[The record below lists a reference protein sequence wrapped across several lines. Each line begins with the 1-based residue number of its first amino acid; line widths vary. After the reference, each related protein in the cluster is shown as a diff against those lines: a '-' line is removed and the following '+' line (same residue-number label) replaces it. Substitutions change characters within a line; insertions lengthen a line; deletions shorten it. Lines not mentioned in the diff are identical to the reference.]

1 MRRWLRCLLGIVTLL
16 FLLGGVER
24 AQAQV
29 LYGTVVGTVRD
40 SSLAVVPGA
49 GITLT
54 NQETNQTR
62 TATASAVGEFLFTN
76 VLPGAYTL
84 SIKAQ
89 GLQPFSLRDVQVTI
103 NTVARVDVELNV
115 GQVTEAVTVSASA
128 SVLQAD
134 KADVHVELGAREVT
148 SLPLTQ
154 YRNYQS
160 LIDLVPGSTPS
171 QLQNA
176 LSDTPARALSTNI
189 NGTVRSNSNTRVDG
203 GLNKYNI
210 ISSHTLYVPPAE
222 SIETVNISTNAFDA
236 EQGMAGGAAITVS
249 TKSGTNEFHGA
260 VFAYNQNNGM
270 QARNFFFQGSKTPK
284 SINNTDGVAI
294 GGPIRK
300 NKLFFFGD
308 WEGVRE
314 RKNYSQLFTVARPDQ
329 REGDFSAYNVRLYD
343 PLTGNADGAGRTLF
357 PDSKIP
363 ASRQSAITRKMQA
376 LVPLPN
382 LSGTSANFF
391 NAGTQ
396 ALNRDNYDVKIN
408 WNRTDR
414 QTIWGKYSAMDA
426 QVACES
432 ALGEGGG
439 RGLCNGGAG
448 IGSTLVQVGTLGYT
462 WVVGPSL
469 VLDATLVYNRLG
481 QQVRGPDFGTNFG
494 LDVLGIPGTNGPD
507 PRQSGKPMFVVSGY
521 ETMGTSVTWLPIF
534 RTDETFTY
542 STNVGMTKSAH
553 DIRFGFDLIRFRQND
568 WQPSVGGGP
577 RGQFNFTGG
586 ETALRGG
593 ASPNQYN
600 AYASFLL
607 GFPYSTSKSL
617 QFYSPQTAREWQ
629 FGWYFRDRWQATRKL
644 TLTLGLRYEYYPM
657 MTRAAIGFE
666 RYEASNNK
674 VYIGRRGGNPDNVGI
689 QVSKKLF
696 APRVG
701 LAYRINSSTVV
712 RAGYGISIDPNTISG
727 GVQRPYPVA
736 FSSDF
741 IAPNTFAFI
750 NPIEQ
755 GIPLFGGPDI
765 NKGVIDVPLTANTV
779 TLPGGMLHRGYIQSW
794 NLMVEEK
801 LPFGLVG
808 SAGYVGTQTV
818 RQFGLLDLNA
828 GRVGVG
834 LAGRPYYAQYG
845 RSVNTSLFDGLFSGN
860 YHSLQATLNRAFAN
874 GLFLKTS
881 YTFGK
886 AVNYTDDT
894 PGAAS
899 GALMFNTPEMT
910 ARNRAPAGFDRTHN
924 FQLAWV
930 YHLPSAWAKGKGAA
944 GVLFRNWQINGVV
957 SAYSGTS
964 FTVTASGTSLNS
976 PSNTQT
982 ADQVKT
988 EVTKLGG
995 IGIGNPWFDPSAFA
1009 PVTAVR
1015 FGTSGRNILRGPGVL
1030 NFNTGLFRKIRVSER
1045 FGLDVR
1051 AEAFNLANTPHFGNP
1066 AANASN
1072 PANFMAI
1079 TSALDDARLIRLGL
1093 RLSF

>member
-1 MRRWLRCLLGIVTLL
+1 MKWWLYRLIAVGMLLVYFAHEEPSL
-16 FLLGGVER
+16 
-24 AQAQV
+24 AQV

-40 SSLAVVPGA
+40 ASQAAVPGA
-49 GITLT
+49 EVTLT

-62 TATASAVGEFLFTN
+62 AANTNTAGEFLFTN

-84 SIKAQ
+84 SIKAAGFQ
-89 GLQPFSLRDVQVTI
+89 AVSQRDVPVTI
-103 NTVARVDVELNV
+103 NTVARTDIELKL

-128 SVLQAD
+128 AVLQAD
-134 KADVHVELGAREVT
+134 KADVHVELGTREIT

-176 LSDTPARALSTNI
+176 LSDTPARSLATNI
-189 NGTVRSNSNTRVDG
+189 NGTARSNTNTRVDG
-203 GLNKYNI
+203 ALNKYNI
-210 ISSHTLYVPPAE
+210 ISSHTLYVPPVE
-222 SIETVNISTNAFDA
+222 SIETVNISTDAFDA
-236 EQGMAGGAAITVS
+236 EQGLAGGAAITVS

-260 VFAYNQNNGM
+260 AFAYHQNNKL

-294 GGPIRK
+294 GGPIWK
-300 NKLFFFGD
+300 NKLFFFAD

-314 RKNYSQLFTVARPDQ
+314 RKNYSQLLTVARQDQ
-329 REGDFSAYNVRLYD
+329 RDGDFSAYNARLYD
-343 PLTGNADGAGRTLF
+343 PMTGSADGSGRALF
-357 PDSKIP
+357 PDGRIP
-363 ASRQSAITRKMQA
+363 LHRQSAITRRMQE

-382 LSGTSANFF
+382 LAGTSANFF
-391 NAGTQ
+391 SAGTQ

-448 IGSTLVQVGTLGYT
+448 IGDTFVQVGTLGYT
-462 WVVGPSL
+462 WVLSP
-469 VLDATLVYNRLG
+469 TLVFDSTLGYNRLG
-481 QQVRGPDFGTNFG
+481 QEVRNADFGINFG

-507 PRQSGKPMFVVSGY
+507 PRQSGKPMFVITGY
-521 ETMGTSVTWLPIF
+521 ETMGVSVPWLPIF
-534 RTDETFTY
+534 RTDDTITY
-542 STNVGMTKSAH
+542 ASNVGMNRGSH

-577 RGQFNFTGG
+577 RGRFTFTGG

-600 AYASFLL
+600 AYAAFLL
-607 GFPYSTSKSL
+607 GLPNSTSKSL

-644 TLTLGLRYEYYPM
+644 TLTLGVRHEYFPM
-657 MTRAAIGFE
+657 MTRAGIGFE
-666 RYEASNNK
+666 RYEPSNNK
-674 VYIGRRGGNPDNVGI
+674 VYIGRRGGNPDTVGI
-689 QVSKKLF
+689 EVSKKLF
-696 APRVG
+696 APRAGV
-701 LAYRINSSTVV
+701 AYRASSNTVV

-741 IAPNTFAFI
+741 NAPNTFAFI
-750 NPIEQ
+750 NPIEA
-755 GIPLFGGPDI
+755 GIPLFDGPDI
-765 NKGVIDVPLTANTV
+765 NQGVIDVPLTANTV
-779 TLPGGMLHRGYIQSW
+779 TLPAGMLHRGYIQSW
-794 NLMVEEK
+794 NLMVEHK
-801 LPFGLVG
+801 LPLGLVG

-828 GRVGVG
+828 GRVGEG

-845 RSVNTSLFDGLFSGN
+845 RSVNTSLFDGLFSSN

-874 GLFLKTS
+874 GLFFKTS

-886 AVNYTDDT
+886 AITYTDDT

-899 GALMFNTPEMT
+899 GALMFNTPEMM
-910 ARNRAPAGFDRTHN
+910 ARNRAPAGYDRTHTLQ
-924 FQLAWV
+924 F
-930 YHLPSAWAKGKGAA
+930 AWAYDLLSQWGTGRGFAA
-944 GVLFRNWQINGVV
+944 LLLRNWQINGMV
-957 SAYSGTS
+957 SAYSGTP
-964 FTVTASGTSLNS
+964 FTVTAAGTSLNA
-976 PSNTQT
+976 PSSTQT

-988 EVTKLGG
+988 EVHKLGG
-995 IGIGNPWFDPSAFA
+995 IGIGNPYFDPTAFA

-1015 FGTSGRNILRGPGVL
+1015 FGTSGRNILRGPGVVNL
-1030 NFNTGLFRKIRVSER
+1030 NAGLFRKIRITER

-1051 AEAFNLANTPHFGNP
+1051 AEAFNLTNTPHFGNP
-1066 AANASN
+1066 AANAST
-1072 PANFMAI
+1072 PANFMTI

-1093 RLSF
+1093 RLGF

>member
-1 MRRWLRCLLGIVTLL
+1 MPGV
-16 FLLGGVER
+16 VER
-24 AQAQV
+24 SAAQV

-40 SSLAVVPGA
+40 ASQAAVPGA
-49 GITLT
+49 GVTLA

-62 TATASAVGEFLFTN
+62 TANTNAVGEFLFTN
-76 VLPGAYTL
+76 VLAGAYTL
-84 SIKAQ
+84 SIKAE
-89 GLQPFSLRDVQVTI
+89 GFQPVSQRDVQVTI
-103 NTVARVDVELNV
+103 NTVARADIDLKV
-115 GQVTEAVTVSASA
+115 GQITEAVTVSAAAA
-128 SVLQAD
+128 SLQAD
-134 KADVHVELGAREVT
+134 KADVHVELGAREV
-148 SLPLTQ
+148 SRLPLTQ

-160 LIDLVPGSTPS
+160 LIDLVPGATPS

-176 LSDTPARALSTNI
+176 LSDTPGRALSTNI

-203 GLNKYNI
+203 ALNKYNI
-210 ISSHTLYVPPAE
+210 ISSHTLYVPPVE
-222 SIETVNISTNAFDA
+222 SIETVNISTDAFDA
-236 EQGMAGGAAITVS
+236 EQGMAGGAAITLS
-249 TKSGTNEFHGA
+249 TKSGTNELHGA
-260 VFAYNQNNGM
+260 AFAYNQNNKL
-270 QARNFFFQGSKTPK
+270 QARNFFFQGSRTPK

-314 RKNYSQLFTVARPDQ
+314 RKNYSALLTVARPDQ
-329 REGDFSAYNVRLYD
+329 REGDFSAYNTRLYD
-343 PLTGNADGAGRTLF
+343 PLTGSADGSGRMLF

-363 ASRQSAITRKMQA
+363 LSRQSAITRKMQA

-382 LSGTSANFF
+382 LPGTNANYFSS
-391 NAGTQ
+391 GTQ

-414 QTIWGKYSAMDA
+414 QTLWGKYSAMDA
-426 QVACES
+426 QVACDS

-448 IGSTLVQVGTLGYT
+448 VGSTLVQVGTLGYT
-462 WVVGPSL
+462 WVLSP
-469 VLDATLVYNRLG
+469 TLVVDSTLGYNRLG
-481 QQVRGPDFGTNFG
+481 QEVRNPDFGINFG

-507 PRQSGKPMFVVSGY
+507 PRQSGKPMFVVSSY
-521 ETMGTSVTWLPIF
+521 ETMGTNVAWLPIF

-542 STNVGMTKSAH
+542 SSNAGLNKGSH

-607 GFPYSTSKSL
+607 GLPNSTSKSL

-644 TLTLGLRYEYYPM
+644 TLTLGLRYEYYPL
-657 MTRAAIGFE
+657 MTRAAVGFE

-689 QVSKKLF
+689 EVSKRLF
-696 APRVG
+696 APRTG
-701 LAYRINSSTVV
+701 LAYRVNSNMVI
-712 RAGYGISIDPNTISG
+712 RAGYGITIDPNTISG

-750 NPIEQ
+750 NPVEQ

-765 NKGVIDVPLTANTV
+765 NQGAIDVPLTANTV
-779 TLPGGMLHRGYIQSW
+779 TLPGGKLHRGYIQSW
-794 NLMVEEK
+794 NLVVEEK
-801 LPFGLVG
+801 LPWGLIG

-828 GRVGVG
+828 GRVGLG

-845 RSVNTSLFDGLFSGN
+845 RSVNTSLFDGLFSSN
-860 YHSLQATLNRAFAN
+860 YHALQATLNRAFAG

-886 AVNYTDDT
+886 AINYTDDT

-899 GALMFNTPEMT
+899 GALIFNAPEMMS
-910 ARNRAPAGFDRTHN
+910 RNRAPAGYDRTHN
-924 FQLAWV
+924 LQF
-930 YHLPSAWAKGKGAA
+930 AWAYDVPSDWLKSRGAA
-944 GVLFRNWQINGVV
+944 GLLLRDWQINGIMSTFTGTPFTV
-957 SAYSGTS
+957 SA
-964 FTVTASGTSLNS
+964 AAASLNA
-976 PSNTQT
+976 PNNTQT

-988 EVTKLGG
+988 GVTKLGG
-995 IGIGNPWFDPSAFA
+995 IGIGSPYYDPASFA

-1030 NFNTGLFRKIRVSER
+1030 NFNAGLFRKIRISER

-1072 PANFMAI
+1072 PANFMAV
-1079 TSALDDARLIRLGL
+1079 TSALDDARLFRLGL